1 MAAAD
6 PGAHTENVALVELR
20 KEALE
25 SPVQKVTCGSVH
37 DKKPGDP
44 DATLPWDQSRHSS
57 MSEVGMEPTT
67 PSRKASETEKRPSP
81 EGSRMGPEPG
91 PTGEEEV
98 FPGSSLLREE
108 EEGNRMPEVAA
119 HVFIPIDPHC
129 IEKAP
134 GCRGSAGG
142 SNWKKKQQ
150 QLEEEAI
157 VCCEKENGNPEKLA
171 FLTHGPL
178 SYPTHYDEPAG
189 YDGGQTKP
197 LSKRLQCLQCQDCSS
212 ANLKAVASMIGA
224 MIIFPCFVYGAY
236 VFLPFDAPPMPSM
249 SARLVYTL
257 RCGVF
262 GTFPIILGL
271 IVYGVSRLCFSSV
284 QPFGELRREVEIHR
298 RYVSQSVYLF
308 ILYFF
313 NIAVLA
319 TYLPQEALKLI
330 PLLTGLFAISR
341 LLYWLAYA
349 MGRSFRGFGF
359 GLTFLPLLTMLLWNL
374 YSMFILEPENM
385 FATAANGKQDTPSEK
400 QSRAAAPKPRYWG

>member
-6 PGAHTENVALVELR
+6 PRAHTENVALVELR

-25 SPVQKVTCGSVH
+25 PPVQKVACGSVQ

-57 MSEVGMEPTT
+57 MSEVATEPTT
-67 PSRKASETEKRPSP
+67 PSRKAPETEKRPSP

-91 PTGEEEV
+91 STGEEEV

-108 EEGNRMPEVAA
+108 EEGNRMPETAA

-134 GCRGSAGG
+134 GCRGSAGA
-142 SNWKKKQQ
+142 SDWKKKQQ

-157 VCCEKENGNPEKLA
+157 VCCEKENGDPEKLA
-171 FLTHGPL
+171 FLTPGPL
-178 SYPTHYDEPAG
+178 SYPPHYDKPAG
-189 YDGGQTKP
+189 YGGGQTKP
-197 LSKRLQCLQCQDCSS
+197 LSERLQCLQCQDCSS

-236 VFLPFDAPPMPSM
+236 VFLPFDAPLMPTM

-385 FATAANGKQDTPSEK
+385 FATAANGKQDAPSEK